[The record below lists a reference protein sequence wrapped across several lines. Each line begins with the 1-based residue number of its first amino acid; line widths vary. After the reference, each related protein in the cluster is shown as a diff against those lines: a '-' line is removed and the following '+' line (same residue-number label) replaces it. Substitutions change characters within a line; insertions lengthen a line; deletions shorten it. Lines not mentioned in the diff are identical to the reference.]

1 MKHKPLARQLTA
13 QFFRGNV
20 PMFALAVFAALT
32 GGTLNLIVTW
42 LMQQLIDAASGLP
55 GALPLGQL
63 AWITG
68 GFILLCAALML
79 LKYASEPRFIEKA
92 MRQYKDFAFQK
103 LTEKSISSFRAESTA
118 AYLSALTIDAAS
130 IEADDL
136 SQLLS
141 VITKAVTFFG
151 ALAMM
156 LWYSPL
162 MTAIAAG
169 VTVLPLIAS
178 VLTGGQ
184 LQAAEKRVSDR
195 NRDFT
200 AALSDCLGGFSVVKT
215 FRAEKE
221 IFRLFAESN
230 RALEQE
236 KFSRRRVKAL
246 VGMIGA
252 TTGIIA
258 QLGVF
263 LAGAYLALSGKG
275 LTAGAVI
282 LFVNLMNFMIEPVA
296 ELPALLAARKAAR
309 GLIDK
314 LADALEQDETQPDGM
329 QIAPLTRQLRLENV
343 RFSYDGETE
352 ILRGISAVF
361 EAGKAYAIVG
371 ASGSGKST
379 LLNLL
384 TSPGMAYEGSILLD
398 GTELRA
404 ASPESL
410 YETVSLIQQ
419 NVFVF
424 NASIRDNVTMF
435 RSFPPEE
442 LAQAVRRAQLE
453 ALIAARGEGYLCGEN
468 GSELSGGEKQRISI
482 ARSLL
487 KHASVLLADEATA
500 ALDAQTA
507 HQVTDDILSLTGVT
521 RIVVTHTLEQAAL
534 RRYDGILVLKD
545 GRIAESGSF
554 DALMVQKGYF
564 YALYTV
570 SQ

>member
-1 MKHKPLARQLTA
+1 MHKTLEKQLRA
-13 QFFRGNV
+13 QFYRGNRGV
-20 PMFALAVFAALT
+20 FALAVFAALA

-118 AYLSALTIDAAS
+118 AYLSALTNDAAS

-156 LWYSPL
+156 LWYSLL

-178 VLTGGQ
+178 LLTGGQ
-184 LQAAEKRVSDR
+184 LQAAEKRVSDQ

-236 KFSRRRVKAL
+236 KFSRRRLKAL

-263 LAGAYLALSGKG
+263 LAGAYLALTGKG

-309 GLIDK
+309 GLIAK
-314 LADALEQDETQPDGM
+314 LADALEQDEVQPDGV
-329 QIAPLTRQLRLENV
+329 QIAPLMRQLRLEDV

-352 ILRGISAVF
+352 ILRGVSAVF
-361 EAGKAYAIVG
+361 DAGKAYAIVG

-384 TSPGMAYEGSILLD
+384 TTPGMAYAGKILLD
-398 GTELRA
+398 GTELRTV
-404 ASPESL
+404 SPESL
-410 YETVSLIQQ
+410 YETVSVIQQ

-453 ALIAARGEGYLCGEN
+453 ALLAERGEDYLCGEN
-468 GSELSGGEKQRISI
+468 GSGLSGGEKQRISI

-507 HQVTDDILSLTGVT
+507 HQVTDDILSLSGVT

-554 DALMVQKGYF
+554 DDLMAQKGYF

>member
-1 MKHKPLARQLTA
+1 MKHKPLVRQLTA
-13 QFFRGNV
+13 QFFRGNI

-55 GALPLGQL
+55 GALPLRQL

-118 AYLSALTIDAAS
+118 AYLSALTNDAAS

-141 VITKAVTFFG
+141 VIMKAVTFFG

-169 VTVLPLIAS
+169 VTVLPLVAS
-178 VLTGGQ
+178 LLTGGP

-296 ELPALLAARKAAR
+296 ELPGLLAARKAAR

-314 LADALEQDETQPDGM
+314 LADALEQDEAQPDGVH
-329 QIAPLTRQLRLENV
+329 ITPLARELRFENV

-352 ILRGISAVF
+352 ILRGVSARF

-384 TSPGMAYEGSILLD
+384 TSPGTAYDGSILLD
-398 GTELRA
+398 GTELRTIA
-404 ASPESL
+404 PESL

-424 NASIRDNVTMF
+424 NASIRDNITMF
-435 RSFPPEE
+435 RSFPSEE

-453 ALIAARGEGYLCGEN
+453 SLLADRGEGYLCGEN
-468 GSELSGGEKQRISI
+468 GSGLSGGEKQRISI

-534 RRYDGILVLKD
+534 RQYDGILVLKD
-545 GRIAESGSF
+545 GRIAETGSF
-554 DALMVQKGYF
+554 DELMERKGYF

>member
-1 MKHKPLARQLTA
+1 MKHNSLARQLTA
-13 QFFRGNV
+13 QFFRGNL

-118 AYLSALTIDAAS
+118 AYLSALTNDAAS

-178 VLTGGQ
+178 LLTGGQ
-184 LQAAEKRVSDR
+184 LQAAEKRVSDQ

-236 KFSRRRVKAL
+236 KFSRRRLKAL

-263 LAGAYLALSGKG
+263 LAGAYLALTGKG

-309 GLIDK
+309 GLIAK
-314 LADALEQDETQPDGM
+314 LADALEQDEVQPDGV
-329 QIAPLTRQLRLENV
+329 QIAPLMRQLRLEDV

-352 ILRGISAVF
+352 ILRGVSAVF
-361 EAGKAYAIVG
+361 DAGKAYAIVG

-384 TSPGMAYEGSILLD
+384 TTPGMAYAGKILLD
-398 GTELRA
+398 GTELRTV
-404 ASPESL
+404 SPESL
-410 YETVSLIQQ
+410 YETVSVIQQ

-453 ALIAARGEGYLCGEN
+453 ALLAERGEDYLCGEN
-468 GSELSGGEKQRISI
+468 GSGLSGGEKQRISI

-507 HQVTDDILSLTGVT
+507 HQVTDDILSLSGVT

-554 DALMVQKGYF
+554 DDLMAQKGYF

>member
-1 MKHKPLARQLTA
+1 MKHNSLARQLTA
-13 QFFRGNV
+13 QFFRGNL

-118 AYLSALTIDAAS
+118 AYLSALTNDAAS

-178 VLTGGQ
+178 LLTGGQ
-184 LQAAEKRVSDR
+184 LQAAEKRVSDQ

-236 KFSRRRVKAL
+236 KFSRRRLKAL

-263 LAGAYLALSGKG
+263 LAGAYLALTGKG

-309 GLIDK
+309 GLIAK
-314 LADALEQDETQPDGM
+314 LADALEQDEVQPDGV
-329 QIAPLTRQLRLENV
+329 QIAPLMRQLQLEDV

-352 ILRGISAVF
+352 ILRGVSAVF
-361 EAGKAYAIVG
+361 DAGKAYAIVG

-384 TSPGMAYEGSILLD
+384 TTPGMAYAGKILLD
-398 GTELRA
+398 GTELRTV
-404 ASPESL
+404 SPESL
-410 YETVSLIQQ
+410 YETVSVIQQ

-453 ALIAARGEGYLCGEN
+453 ALLAERGEDYLCGEN
-468 GSELSGGEKQRISI
+468 GSGLSGGEKQRISI

-507 HQVTDDILSLTGVT
+507 HQVTDDILSLSGVT

-554 DALMVQKGYF
+554 DDLMAQKGYF

>member
-63 AWITG
+63 ARITG

-200 AALSDCLGGFSVVKT
+200 AALSDCLDGFSVVKT

-352 ILRGISAVF
+352 ILRGVSAVF

-468 GSELSGGEKQRISI
+468 GSGLSGGEKQRISI

>member
-32 GGTLNLIVTW
+32 GGTLNLILTW

-200 AALSDCLGGFSVVKT
+200 AALSDCLDGFSVVKT

-352 ILRGISAVF
+352 ILRGVSAVF

-468 GSELSGGEKQRISI
+468 GSGLSGGEKQRISI

-554 DALMVQKGYF
+554 DELMEQKGYF

>member
-13 QFFRGNV
+13 QFFRGNI

-63 AWITG
+63 ARITG

-118 AYLSALTIDAAS
+118 AYLSALTNDAAS

-252 TTGIIA
+252 TTGILA

-352 ILRGISAVF
+352 ILRGVSAVF

-468 GSELSGGEKQRISI
+468 GSGLSGGEKQRISI

-554 DALMVQKGYF
+554 DALMAQKGYF

>member
-13 QFFRGNV
+13 QFFRGNI

-32 GGTLNLIVTW
+32 SGTLNLIVTW

-55 GALPLGQL
+55 GALPLRQL

-118 AYLSALTIDAAS
+118 AYLSALTNDAAS

-141 VITKAVTFFG
+141 VIMKAVTFFG

-169 VTVLPLIAS
+169 VTVLPLVAS
-178 VLTGGQ
+178 LLTGGP

-296 ELPALLAARKAAR
+296 ELPGLLAARKAAR

-314 LADALEQDETQPDGM
+314 LADALEQDEAQPDGVH
-329 QIAPLTRQLRLENV
+329 ITPLARELRFENV

-352 ILRGISAVF
+352 ILRGVSARF

-384 TSPGMAYEGSILLD
+384 TSPGTAYDGSILLD
-398 GTELRA
+398 GTELRTIA
-404 ASPESL
+404 PESL

-424 NASIRDNVTMF
+424 NASIRDNITMF
-435 RSFPPEE
+435 RSFPSEE

-453 ALIAARGEGYLCGEN
+453 SLLADRGEGYLCGEN
-468 GSELSGGEKQRISI
+468 GSGLSGGEKQRISI

-534 RRYDGILVLKD
+534 RQYDGILVLKD
-545 GRIAESGSF
+545 GRIAETGSF
-554 DALMVQKGYF
+554 DELMERKGYF

>member
-13 QFFRGNV
+13 QFFRGNI

-63 AWITG
+63 ARITG

-118 AYLSALTIDAAS
+118 AYLSALTNDAAS

-141 VITKAVTFFG
+141 LITKAVTFFG

-296 ELPALLAARKAAR
+296 ELPALLAARKATR

-343 RFSYDGETE
+343 RFSYDGKTE
-352 ILRGISAVF
+352 ILCGISAVF

-424 NASIRDNVTMF
+424 NASIRDNITMF
-435 RSFPPEE
+435 RSFPSEE

-453 ALIAARGEGYLCGEN
+453 SLLADRGEGYLCGEN
-468 GSELSGGEKQRISI
+468 GSGLSGGEKQRISI

-507 HQVTDDILSLTGVT
+507 HQVTDDILSLSGVT

-534 RRYDGILVLKD
+534 RQYDGILVLKD
-545 GRIAESGSF
+545 GRIAETGSF
-554 DALMVQKGYF
+554 DDLMERKGYF

>member
-13 QFFRGNV
+13 QFFRGNI

-55 GALPLGQL
+55 GALPLRQL

-118 AYLSALTIDAAS
+118 AYLSALTNDAAS

-141 VITKAVTFFG
+141 VIMKAVTFFG

-178 VLTGGQ
+178 LLTGGQ
-184 LQAAEKRVSDR
+184 LQAAEKRVSDQ

-230 RALEQE
+230 RALERE
-236 KFSRRRVKAL
+236 KFSRRRLKAL

-296 ELPALLAARKAAR
+296 ELPGLLAARKAAR

-314 LADALEQDETQPDGM
+314 LADALEQDEAQPDGVH
-329 QIAPLTRQLRLENV
+329 ITPLARELRFENV

-352 ILRGISAVF
+352 ILRGVSARF

-371 ASGSGKST
+371 ASGSGKTT

-384 TSPGMAYEGSILLD
+384 TSPGTAYDGSILLD
-398 GTELRA
+398 GTELRTIA
-404 ASPESL
+404 PESL

-424 NASIRDNVTMF
+424 NASIRDNITMF
-435 RSFPPEE
+435 RSFPSEE

-453 ALIAARGEGYLCGEN
+453 SLLADRGEGYLCGEN
-468 GSELSGGEKQRISI
+468 GSGLSGGEKQRISI

-534 RRYDGILVLKD
+534 RQYDGILVLKD
-545 GRIAESGSF
+545 GRIAETGSF
-554 DALMVQKGYF
+554 DELMERKGYF

>member
-1 MKHKPLARQLTA
+1 MKHKPLVRQLTA
-13 QFFRGNV
+13 QFFRGNI

-55 GALPLGQL
+55 GALPLRQL

-118 AYLSALTIDAAS
+118 SYLSALTNDAAS

-141 VITKAVTFFG
+141 VIMKAVTFFG

-169 VTVLPLIAS
+169 VTVLPLVAS
-178 VLTGGQ
+178 LLTGGP

-296 ELPALLAARKAAR
+296 ELPGLLAARKAAR

-314 LADALEQDETQPDGM
+314 LADALEQDEAQPDGVH
-329 QIAPLTRQLRLENV
+329 ITPLARELRFENV

-352 ILRGISAVF
+352 ILRGVSARF

-384 TSPGMAYEGSILLD
+384 TSPGTAYDGSILLD
-398 GTELRA
+398 GTELRTIA
-404 ASPESL
+404 PESL

-424 NASIRDNVTMF
+424 NASIRDNITMF
-435 RSFPPEE
+435 RSFPSEE

-453 ALIAARGEGYLCGEN
+453 SLLADRGEGYLCGEN
-468 GSELSGGEKQRISI
+468 GSGLSGGEKQRISI

-534 RRYDGILVLKD
+534 RQYDGILVLKD
-545 GRIAESGSF
+545 GRIAETGSF
-554 DALMVQKGYF
+554 DELMERKGYF